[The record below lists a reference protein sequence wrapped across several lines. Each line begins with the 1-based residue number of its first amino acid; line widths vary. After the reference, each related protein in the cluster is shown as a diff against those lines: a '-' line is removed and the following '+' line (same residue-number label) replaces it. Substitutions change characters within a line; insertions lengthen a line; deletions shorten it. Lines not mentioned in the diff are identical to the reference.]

1 MSCDINC
8 RSISRKSQ
16 SLILPL
22 SKIVANKRC
31 TLDVNL
37 SQTVLNIFHSEAL
50 YSKAPKNWYTIRFFF
65 SPFKNYLISEGAFEH
80 QMQSLHATLA
90 QGMNILTR
98 SSLKLYQ
105 PPKIVISITVIYKDF
120 VEESR
125 NCIRVKIKI
134 VFYACLI
141 SLISC

>member
-1 MSCDINC
+1 
-8 RSISRKSQ
+8 
-16 SLILPL
+16 
-22 SKIVANKRC
+22 
-31 TLDVNL
+31 
-37 SQTVLNIFHSEAL
+37 
-50 YSKAPKNWYTIRFFF
+50 
-65 SPFKNYLISEGAFEH
+65 
-80 QMQSLHATLA
+80 MQSLHATLA